1 MKRIIGSFL
10 VLAPVLS
17 FVASD
22 AQADKLVPSQFISVM
37 QNNTLTGRNA
47 EGTRYHVYFLPGGLV
62 TYENRHGVN
71 DQGTWMLNKDGDV
84 CVTWTSLMAG
94 KQNCYAVDVNKNNVT
109 FGNKNGSLKGD
120 LLGGVQPLSK
130 D

>member
-1 MKRIIGSFL
+1 MNRIAKGIL
-10 VLAPVLS
+10 CVLPLLS
-17 FVASD
+17 LSTLD
-22 AQADKLVPSQFISVM
+22 AKADKLTSSQFITVM
-37 QNNTLTGRNA
+37 QNNTLTGRN
-47 EGTRYHVYFLPGGLV
+47 EEHTRYHIYFLPGGLV

-71 DQGTWMLNKDGDV
+71 DHGTWMLNNNGDV
-84 CVTWTSLMAG
+84 CVTWESLMAG
-94 KQNCYAVDVNKNNVT
+94 KQNCYSVSVDKNAVT